1 MKRIFTILVAPL
13 FACSILAA
21 SVRAENQ
28 PASIESQNGH
38 AKLAPIQL
46 SAQRRQLIG
55 VTTSTVEYK
64 DIVDRIETSGTVET
78 DEQLQSYVQ
87 TRFGG
92 WIRRVYAD
100 QTFQHVSKGQP
111 LFTIYAPE
119 LASAEN
125 EYLLSAKSARAFAPS
140 GVDSVAS
147 GAQSL
152 ADAAL
157 DRLRLFGVPE
167 REVAR
172 LKREGTARNEV
183 EIDSPATGYITDRQ
197 AFPNMSVQPDARL
210 YTIADLSKV
219 WVYAA
224 VFQDQIATMKVGDP
238 VEITIDSYPGKVFP
252 GKIDFIWGT
261 LDPMT
266 RTAKVRCNLANP
278 GGMFKLG
285 MFVNVALER
294 NFGRALAI
302 PDSGVLRTGTRN
314 VVFIDRGDGYL
325 TPIDVQLGA
334 HADGEF
340 AVTSGLKAGDR
351 IVTSANFL
359 IDSESQLQAA
369 IGAFTPVSQTQ
380 NGAAPQ
386 AANQSATI
394 EITTSPTPPQRGDN
408 QIEVRLTDASGQPIS
423 GADVSVVFYMPAMPA
438 MGMSA
443 MRVQA
448 NAKEHDNGRYQGS
461 IKLDS
466 GGTWTVTIAA
476 TKGGQTIASRQLDV
490 NATGSM

>member
-1 MKRIFTILVAPL
+1 MKRIFTILIAPL
-13 FACSILAA
+13 FACLILAA

-28 PASIESQNGH
+28 SASIESQNER
-38 AKLAPIQL
+38 AKLASIQL
-46 SAQRRQLIG
+46 SAERRQLIG

-167 REVAR
+167 REIAR

-252 GKIDFIWGT
+252 GKIDFIWGA

-278 GGMFKLG
+278 EGRFKLG

-294 NFGRALAI
+294 KLGRSLAI

-334 HADGEF
+334 HAGGEF

-369 IGAFTPVSQTQ
+369 MGAFTPVSQTQ
-380 NGAAPQ
+380 NGAASQ

-394 EITTSPTPPQRGDN
+394 EITTSPTPPLRGDN
-408 QIEVRLTDASGQPIS
+408 QIEVRLADASGKPIS
-423 GADVSVVFYMPAMPA
+423 GADVSIVFYMPAMPA

-448 NAKEHDNGRYQGS
+448 NAKEHGNGRYQGS